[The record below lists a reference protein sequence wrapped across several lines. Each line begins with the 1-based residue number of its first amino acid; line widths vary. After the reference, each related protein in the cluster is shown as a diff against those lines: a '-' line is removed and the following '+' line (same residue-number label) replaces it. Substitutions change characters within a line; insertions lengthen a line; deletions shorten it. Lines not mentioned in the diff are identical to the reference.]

1 MAITKVIT
9 FTNGDGVNYTSVEDW
24 LAAYAPPQI
33 NEDAGEEFPEGYTW
47 VYALATPTSV
57 TRTMTFVDQ
66 AAYDAWNGDGV
77 TAAGTPW
84 TAETVVKTSAA
95 E

>member
-24 LAAYAPPQI
+24 LAAYNPPTI
-33 NEDAGEEFPEGYTW
+33 N
-47 VYALATPTSV
+47 
-57 TRTMTFVDQ
+57 
-66 AAYDAWNGDGV
+66 
-77 TAAGTPW
+77 
-84 TAETVVKTSAA
+84 VKTSSG

>member
-24 LAAYAPPQI
+24 LAAYNPPFI
-33 NEDAGEEFPEGYTW
+33 NEDDGEEFPEGYTW

-84 TAETVVKTSAA
+84 ADSNVTKTSAA